1 MGLGHSPTI
10 IINGLFV
17 MLDAGNVKS
26 YTGIGTIWTD
36 ITRNSYNGTLQG
48 VTTFN
53 SANLGSFSFN
63 GTTDFISMDMSVPLG
78 TAFTIGAWVRP
89 ATGIGATAGSSII
102 YGPQANGADNY
113 FAVTSGNNTQVHFTR
128 IADVD
133 NVFVQGTLPVA
144 LNNWNYLAMTLGIST
159 VMTYVNGQL
168 DISITTNFIIGSW
181 TSVTNSIGR
190 RSNIAQRYW
199 VGNIS
204 NVHMYNR
211 VLSQAEIQQNF
222 NALRGRY
229 GI

>member
-10 IINGLFV
+10 ITNGLFV

-26 YTGIGTIWTD
+26 YPGTGLTWTD
-36 ITRNSYNGTLQG
+36 ITRNAYDGTLQG
-48 VTTFN
+48 ITTF
-53 SANLGSFSFN
+53 SSSNLGSFSFN
-63 GTTDFISMDMSVPLG
+63 GTTDYISLDMNVPLG

-113 FAVTSGNNTQVHFTR
+113 FAVTSGNRTQVHFTR

-133 NVFVQGTLPVA
+133 NVFIQGVLPVN
-144 LNNWNYLAMTLGIST
+144 LNSWNYLAMTLGIST
-159 VMTYVNGQL
+159 VVTYVNGAF
-168 DISITTNFIIGSW
+168 DIGITTNFEIGSW